1 MTTSLPDTR
10 SSQRTH
16 RTIRTIQHAYA
27 TSQPPTSRQ
36 RPKIKNFTAHPR
48 ITIRRVQEPLQ
59 SGQCELISKLT
70 TARSVRDLETGV

>member
-36 RPKIKNFTAHPR
+36 RPKIKNFTAYPR
-48 ITIRRVQEPLQ
+48 ITIRRTSERRHIRP
-59 SGQCELISKLT
+59 GELIFDG
-70 TARSVRDLETGV
+70 RSIDLERGA